1 MQRQVPL
8 RQLLDQENYELL
20 TRASAW
26 VFVCVPATVQSYGS
40 TYLTAAMDKRVM
52 TKVQSHQRTETDL
65 IGPVELPTEA
75 YYGVNT
81 VRAAENF
88 QLSSTRLEQFPE
100 LIAAL
105 AIIKQAAAAANRDV
119 GALDADIA
127 NAIIAAAQEVASGQ
141 LHEQFILDMIQG
153 GAGTSTNMNANEV
166 IANRALEHLGYA
178 KGDYEVLHPLNHVN
192 MGQSTN
198 DVYPTALK
206 LALHQ
211 MTGNLLDSLEVLRQ
225 SLQDKADEF
234 DAVVKMGR
242 TQMQIAVPMTLGQE
256 FGAWATMIERS
267 MTGIKRVRYD
277 LLELNLGG
285 TAIGTGINA
294 HDGYRERAIQHL
306 RDITGLTSIVSA
318 PDLIA
323 ATADTQIFVD
333 LSGALKRAGTT
344 MSKIANDLRLLSS
357 GPSGGF
363 GEINL
368 PAQQAGSSI
377 MPGKVNPVIAE
388 AVNQVAFQVAGHDAA
403 ITMASEAGQLELN
416 PFEPVMARGL
426 FDSISILQNAAT
438 MFVEKCVTDITANDQ
453 LMRDVVE
460 GSAGLATVFSPVIGY
475 KNATALAVEATRTG
489 AKVTDL
495 AVTKGLLSAT
505 QVQQLI
511 SDALEV

>member
-1 MQRQVPL
+1 MVP
-8 RQLLDQENYELL
+8 Y
-20 TRASAW
+20 
-26 VFVCVPATVQSYGS
+26 YGS
-40 TYLTAAMDKRVM
+40 ANRIADMDKRAM
-52 TKVQSHQRTETDL
+52 TEVQTDHRTEIDL
-65 IGPVELPTEA
+65 IGTVELPADA

-88 QLSSTRLEQFPE
+88 QLSSTRLNQFPE

-119 GALDADIA
+119 GALDATIA
-127 NAIIAAAQEVASGQ
+127 GAIIEASKEIASGQ

-166 IANRALEHLGYA
+166 IANRALEQMGHS

-198 DVYPTALK
+198 DVYPSALK

-211 MTGNLLDSLEVLRQ
+211 MTGDLLNSLAVLKE
-225 SLQDKADEF
+225 SLQSKAKEF
-234 DAVVKMGR
+234 NSTVKMGR
-242 TQMQIAVPMTLGQE
+242 TQMQIAVPMSLGQE
-256 FGAWATMIERS
+256 FGAWAVMIERAE
-267 MTGIKRVRYD
+267 TGLQRVRFD

-294 HDGYRERAIQHL
+294 NEGYRERAIEHL
-306 RDITGLTSIVSA
+306 REITGLNGITSASN
-318 PDLIA
+318 LIA

-333 LSGALKRAGTT
+333 LSGALKRAATT

-363 GEINL
+363 GEVNL
-368 PAQQAGSSI
+368 PARQAGSSI
-377 MPGKVNPVIAE
+377 MPGKVNPVIPE
-388 AVNQVAFQVAGHDAA
+388 AVNQVAFQVAGHDTA

-416 PFEPVMARGL
+416 PFEPIMARGL
-426 FDSISILQNAAT
+426 FDSIMTLSNAAT
-438 MFVEKCVTDITANDQ
+438 MFAEKCIDGITANAE

-460 GSAGLATVFSPVIGY
+460 GSAGLATVFSPVVGY
-475 KNATALAVEATRTG
+475 KAATALAVEANTTG

-495 AVTKGLLSAT
+495 AVDKGLLSKK

-511 SDALEV
+511 NDALEI